1 MFLVLQLFGIV
12 VVCTPHVATC
22 LEEEEEEEEEED
34 ICDEC
39 RQALYCE
46 YIGLCI
52 GFIRAYS
59 SINVCLEKR

>member
-22 LEEEEEEEEEED
+22 VEEED

-39 RQALYCE
+39 RQALYSE

-52 GFIRAYS
+52 GFIRAYL